1 MVCLAERNVIPLPK
15 KQQIGK
21 ADKRSLLVLVRSLL
35 EFMDWISRDCIYLM
49 IYLARWPSYSSISAS
64 WAFKIGFLLR
74 LDKVVIC
81 CWYSL
86 EYLSKLRNLYSP
98 ILHVQ
103 P

>member
-49 IYLARWPSYSSISAS
+49 IYLARWPSNSLAR
-64 WAFKIGFLLR
+64 WR